1 MTSSISDDGLWTL
14 ERRFWTEGADF
25 YAAHLAP
32 GATMVFPEPAGIM
45 GRQAAID
52 AVRDAPRWRH
62 VHFDRQRLR
71 RHGDDLAVLA
81 YAVRADRGDG
91 DSGYEALC
99 GSVYRRTDEGW
110 QLACHQQTPLG

>member
-1 MTSSISDDGLWTL
+1 MASSIPDDDFWTL
-14 ERRFWTEGADF
+14 ERRFWTDGADF
-25 YAAHLAP
+25 YDAQLAL

-52 AVRDAPRWRH
+52 AVRDAPRWRQ

-71 RHGDDLAVLA
+71 RHGDDVVVLA

-91 DSGYEALC
+91 DSGYAALC
-99 GSVYRRTDEGW
+99 GSVYRQDGNDWR
-110 QLACHQQTPLG
+110 LACHQQTPLG